1 MLTQDTPHVLVD
13 FKMMVSIEL
22 ELSDQG
28 VANLGFLCLD
38 IAKTSLNRP
47 ERCKEYLKTVE
58 QCIAYLDYDGDFV
71 VRP

>member
-1 MLTQDTPHVLVD
+1 MNV
-13 FKMMVSIEL
+13 IREL
-22 ELSDQG
+22 DLSDQG
-28 VANLGFLCLD
+28 TANLGFLCLD
-38 IAKTSLNRP
+38 IAKMSLGDP